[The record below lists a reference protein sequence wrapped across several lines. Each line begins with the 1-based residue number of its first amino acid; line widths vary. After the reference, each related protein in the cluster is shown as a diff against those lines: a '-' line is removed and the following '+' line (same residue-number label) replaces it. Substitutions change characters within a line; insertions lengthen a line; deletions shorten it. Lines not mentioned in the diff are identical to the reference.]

1 MRKQE
6 EMKTQLRQLVSEVQ
20 RVDDKSSETE
30 RLIEL
35 KTRDLKQKEQQAE
48 TCARDVLTLKGQLN
62 SFSAE
67 LNNLKSIEAKYK
79 EENEEIQR
87 NINEESCANAEF

>member
-1 MRKQE
+1 
-6 EMKTQLRQLVSEVQ
+6 
-20 RVDDKSSETE
+20 
-30 RLIEL
+30 
-35 KTRDLKQKEQQAE
+35 
-48 TCARDVLTLKGQLN
+48 LKGQLN